1 MVLNLNPM
9 RNQGSH
15 KDRHMERFVWLGNV
29 AACQCPAQLFTIWG
43 SQLGRDVPSNDHHGR
58 WPLTTTYE
66 SSQWSCSPIPDPQ
79 RPWRSRYVLSFYVAG
94 FKADSLCSS
103 HNVKFLEIQ
112 KELWSHASLKALLAG
127 KTNPLLNDKDCVS
140 PSKHMHIRFPHPPN
154 LTSQIEGSDSTQVA
168 VVTHPLTRVTQGFH
182 QGWKEGQYGLTEL
195 TANCCKGI
203 VRKKLLQTSRGFW
216 SGYSTEEKWL
226 YLL

>member
-1 MVLNLNPM
+1 MSSTTLHHLRKSAWKGCSFKWPPWQMTVDYNLWKLPV
-9 RNQGSH
+9 
-15 KDRHMERFVWLGNV
+15 K
-29 AACQCPAQLFTIWG
+29 LF
-43 SQLGRDVPSNDHHGR
+43 
-58 WPLTTTYE
+58 
-66 SSQWSCSPIPDPQ
+66 PIPDPQ

-103 HNVKFLEIQ
+103 HNVKLLEIQ

-140 PSKHMHIRFPHPPN
+140 PSKHMHIQFPHPPN

-168 VVTHPLTRVTQGFH
+168 VVTHPLIRVTQGFH
-182 QGWKEGQYGLTEL
+182 QGWKEEQYGLTEL
-195 TANCCKGI
+195 TANFCKGI
-203 VRKKLLQTSRGFW
+203 VRRKLLQTSRGFW

>member
-29 AACQCPAQLFTIWG
+29 AASQCPAQLFTIWG
-43 SQLGRDVPSNDHHGR
+43 SQLGRDVPSNDRRGR

-94 FKADSLCSS
+94 FKADSLRSS
-103 HNVKFLEIQ
+103 HNVKLLEIQ

-140 PSKHMHIRFPHPPN
+140 PSKHMHIQFPHPPN

-168 VVTHPLTRVTQGFH
+168 VVTHRLTRVTQGFH
-182 QGWKEGQYGLTEL
+182 QGWKEEQYGLTEL
-195 TANCCKGI
+195 TANFCKGI
-203 VRKKLLQTSRGFW
+203 VRRKLLQTSRGFW